1 MVVKPGFEL
10 GLTKSKI
17 VPCWDVWSCDGDFA
31 VMEALYTIDL
41 IRHLPLSRHSDLVL
55 QLHGI
60 SSVLAVGYISLLLW
74 LLMMHA
80 MFGMQL

>member
-1 MVVKPGFEL
+1 
-10 GLTKSKI
+10 
-17 VPCWDVWSCDGDFA
+17 
-31 VMEALYTIDL
+31 MEALYTIDL
-41 IRHLPLSRHSDLVL
+41 IRHLPLSGHSDLVL
-55 QLHGI
+55 QSHGI

>member
-1 MVVKPGFEL
+1 
-10 GLTKSKI
+10 
-17 VPCWDVWSCDGDFA
+17 
-31 VMEALYTIDL
+31 MEALHTIDL
-41 IRHLPLSRHSDLVL
+41 VRHLPLSGHSDFIL

-74 LLMMHA
+74 LLIMRA

>member
-10 GLTKSKI
+10 GLANL
-17 VPCWDVWSCDGDFA
+17 V
-31 VMEALYTIDL
+31 
-41 IRHLPLSRHSDLVL
+41 RHLPLSGHSDFVL

-60 SSVLAVGYISLLLW
+60 PSVLVVGYISLLLR

>member
-1 MVVKPGFEL
+1 M
-10 GLTKSKI
+10 
-17 VPCWDVWSCDGDFA
+17 
-31 VMEALYTIDL
+31 IDL
-41 IRHLPLSRHSDLVL
+41 VRHLPLSGHLDFIL

-60 SSVLAVGYISLLLW
+60 SSVGYISLLLW

>member
-1 MVVKPGFEL
+1 
-10 GLTKSKI
+10 
-17 VPCWDVWSCDGDFA
+17 
-31 VMEALYTIDL
+31 MEALYTIDL
-41 IRHLPLSRHSDLVL
+41 IRHLPLSGHSDLVL

-60 SSVLAVGYISLLLW
+60 SSVLAVGYINLLLW

>member
-17 VPCWDVWSCDGDFA
+17 VPCWDVWSCDGGFI
-31 VMEALYTIDL
+31 TIDL
-41 IRHLPLSRHSDLVL
+41 VWHFPLGEHSNFVL

-60 SSVLAVGYISLLLW
+60 ASVLVVGYISLLLW
-74 LLMMHA
+74 LLVMHA
-80 MFGMQL
+80 LFGMQW